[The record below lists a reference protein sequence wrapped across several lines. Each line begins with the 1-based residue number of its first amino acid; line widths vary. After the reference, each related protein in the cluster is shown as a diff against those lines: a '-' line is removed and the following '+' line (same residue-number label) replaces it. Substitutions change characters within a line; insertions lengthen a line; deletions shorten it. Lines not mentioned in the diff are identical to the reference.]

1 MSNFIEFLKI
11 IVFGVVEGF
20 TEWLPISS
28 TGHLILVE
36 NIVHLNVSE
45 DFMNVFRVV
54 IQLGAIL
61 AVLVLY
67 FRRLNPFDPGK
78 KPAQKRATW
87 HLWFKIVIACLPAA
101 VIGILFDD
109 VLDKYLYNP
118 YVVAAMLI
126 IYGVIFIAFENHNQY
141 AEARVKKV
149 SQISYQTAF
158 YIGLFQLLALVP
170 GTSRSGATIL
180 GAMMLGCSRT
190 AASEFTFFLGI
201 PVTYLYNML
210 AGIIRSLGD
219 SKTPVYFLLLSSLLN
234 IGLDFFTILGLGM
247 GVGGP
252 ALATVISQG
261 ISAVLCLIYMIRHY
275 PILHMK
281 DEEWKPDGR
290 MLGTLCSM
298 GIPMGLQYSITAI
311 GSVVLQTAVN
321 SLGSM
326 AVAAVSTGSK
336 VSMFFCC
343 PFDALGGT
351 MATYAGQNVG
361 AKKLDRVKEGLKAAS
376 LIGIVYSLIAFVILF
391 FGGKHIALLFMD
403 ADQTEIIGRVA
414 MFLIGNSMFY
424 IPLTFVNVVRF
435 TIQGMGFSTFAIL
448 AGVCEMAARSLV
460 GFCLVPVFGF
470 LPACFASPLAWIFA
484 DAFLIPAFFHCMKK
498 LKVLFGETA

>member
-1 MSNFIEFLKI
+1 MATKKSAVKDLTNGSPVKLILGFALPLLLGMLFQQFYSMVDTI
-11 IVFGVVEGF
+11 IVGKFLGAKALAAVG
-20 TEWLPISS
+20 S
-28 TGHLILVE
+28 TGSI
-36 NIVHLNVSE
+36 NFMIVGFCMGVCSG
-45 DFMNVFRVV
+45 F
-54 IQLGAIL
+54 AIP
-61 AVLVLY
+61 V
-67 FRRLNPFDPGK
+67 
-78 KPAQKRATW
+78 AQKFGAGDYDGMRKFVANAGW
-87 HLWFKIVIACLPAA
+87 LSAVFAA
-101 VIGILFDD
+101 VMTTIVGFLCMRILQWMNTPED
-109 VLDKYLYNP
+109 
-118 YVVAAMLI
+118 I
-126 IYGVIFIAFENHNQY
+126 IHGAYDYIFVI
-141 AEARVKKV
+141 
-149 SQISYQTAF
+149 
-158 YIGLFQLLALVP
+158 
-170 GTSRSGATIL
+170 
-180 GAMMLGCSRT
+180 
-190 AASEFTFFLGI
+190 FLGI

-219 SKTPVYFLLLSSLLN
+219 SKTPVYFLLLSSLMN
-234 IGLDFFTILGLGM
+234 IALDFFTILVLGM
-247 GVGGP
+247 GVRGP

-281 DEEWKPDGR
+281 QGEWQPDGR
-290 MLGTLCSM
+290 MLCALCGM

-361 AKKLDRVKEGLKAAS
+361 AKKLNRVKDGLKAAS
-376 LIGIVYSLIAFVILF
+376 LIGIIYSLIAFVVLL
-391 FGGKHIALLFMD
+391 FGGRYIALLFMD

-414 MFLIGNSMFY
+414 TFLIGNSMFY

-498 LKVLFGETA
+498 LKVLFGETTR

>member
-1 MSNFIEFLKI
+1 MYRDLTHGSITKGLLLFALPMIAGNLLQQLYNIADTL
-11 IVFGVVEGF
+11 IVGQALGRNALAAVG
-20 TEWLPISS
+20 S
-28 TGHLILVE
+28 TGSI
-36 NIVHLNVSE
+36 N
-45 DFMNVFRVV
+45 FMIIGFCT
-54 IQLGAIL
+54 GACSGFAIP
-61 AVLVLY
+61 V
-67 FRRLNPFDPGK
+67 
-78 KPAQKRATW
+78 AQKFGAGDYDGMRKFVANAGW
-87 HLWFKIVIACLPAA
+87 LSAVFAA
-101 VIGILFDD
+101 VMTTIVGFLCMRILQCMNTPED
-109 VLDKYLYNP
+109 
-118 YVVAAMLI
+118 I
-126 IYGVIFIAFENHNQY
+126 IHGAYDYIFVI
-141 AEARVKKV
+141 
-149 SQISYQTAF
+149 
-158 YIGLFQLLALVP
+158 
-170 GTSRSGATIL
+170 
-180 GAMMLGCSRT
+180 
-190 AASEFTFFLGI
+190 FLGI

-219 SKTPVYFLLLSSLLN
+219 SKTPVYFLLLSSLMN
-234 IGLDFFTILGLGM
+234 IALDFFTILVLGM
-247 GVGGP
+247 GVRGP

-281 DEEWKPDGR
+281 QGEWQPDGR
-290 MLGTLCSM
+290 MLCALCGM

-361 AKKLDRVKEGLKAAS
+361 AKKLNRVKEGLKAAS
-376 LIGIVYSLIAFVILF
+376 LIGIIYSLIAFMVLL
-391 FGGKHIALLFMD
+391 FGGRYIALLFMD

-414 MFLIGNSMFY
+414 TFLIGNSMFY

-498 LKVLFGETA
+498 LKVLFGETTR